1 MSSKRPV
8 RRGRRRVYKKLLRK
22 EIEDRREKE
31 TCSKNN
37 FIRAGNEGQI
47 HMNGKVDT
55 AVCLWNK
62 YKGQFDGRNQD
73 DGVWF
78 EYPLISSETIN
89 QSSYQKRKLNYLLSL
104 YQKIRIEGAGGVEIK
119 NLHNIFNS
127 NLKSA
132 LRGKKSISSLDIK
145 KIVDIAVVA
154 GGKIVHV
161 VEVVS
166 KNKLT
171 NLQRQSLE
179 DIAKSGEF
187 MFEEIK
193 LQHYANF

>member
-1 MSSKRPV
+1 MSSKILKRPV
-8 RRGRRRVYKKLLRK
+8 RRGRRRVYKKLSKK
-22 EIEDRREKE
+22 EIEDRRQNE
-31 TCSKNN
+31 TCGKNN

-47 HMNGKVDT
+47 HMSGKIDI

-62 YKGQFDGRNQD
+62 YKDQFDKSNKG

-78 EYPLISSETIN
+78 EYPIMCDQGEYSL
-89 QSSYQKRKLNYLLSL
+89 YQKRKLNYLLSL
-104 YQKIRIEGAGGVEIK
+104 YQKIRIEEVDDVEIK

-132 LRGKKSISSLDIK
+132 LRGRKSISSLDIK

-154 GGKIVHV
+154 DGKIVHV

-171 NLQRQSLE
+171 SLQRQSLE
-179 DIAKSGEF
+179 DKAKYGGF
-187 MFEEIK
+187 LFEEIQ
-193 LQHYANF
+193 L